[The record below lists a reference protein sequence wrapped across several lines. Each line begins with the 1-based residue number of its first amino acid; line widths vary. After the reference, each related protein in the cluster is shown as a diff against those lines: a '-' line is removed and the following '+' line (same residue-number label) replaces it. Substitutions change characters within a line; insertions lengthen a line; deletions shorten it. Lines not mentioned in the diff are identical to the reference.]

1 MIYCAD
7 FLEKNEKKTQ
17 NEDDI
22 KLQEWNEHIVHQV
35 EISECLRDYAFE
47 MWWISIV

>member
-47 MWWISIV
+47 MW